1 MSEQENKPQT
11 AKLGRFVKLT
21 LATSLILGVVLLGIV
36 SMEMASLR
44 EPIMGELSQMTGLP
58 IEIESLNLS
67 LSNGLSL
74 RGRGLKVGSK
84 DGSQQIF
91 SAQDLFLNA
100 KLEPLLMGQLEIRKI
115 ILVKPIMDIVLEED
129 RF

>member
-11 AKLGRFVKLT
+11 AKLGKFIKLT

-44 EPIMGELSQMTGLP
+44 ESIMGELSQMTGLP

-91 SAQDLFLNA
+91 SAQDLFLDA
-100 KLEPLLMGQLEIRKI
+100 ELEPLLTGQLKIRKI
-115 ILVKPIMDIVLEED
+115 L
-129 RF
+129 